1 MTRGIL
7 ENLYVMVALVPIM
20 ALAFWWFLRMLN
32 WSTGTKIREV
42 MEKIYSDPL
51 AAAIYRGALVI
62 SVALLVINAFG
73 RFV

>member
-1 MTRGIL
+1 MNASML
-7 ENLYVMVALVPIM
+7 DNLLVMIALVPVM
-20 ALAFWWFLRMLN
+20 ALAFWWFLRMIN
-32 WSTGTKIREV
+32 WSTGVKIREV
-42 MEKIYSDPL
+42 MEKIYSEPL